1 MSLQTFIDQ
10 TMLAIKKLSDRLENV
25 ETRQSNPGAL
35 LSLSGW
41 VTWDNQNPS
50 LGILPANSYV
60 VNVRIHVTEAFNSD
74 GTDNLSVGYDADNV
88 AFATNTAVNL
98 TGVKTVTLGT
108 LEGYNATARAVEA
121 YYVNGG
127 SEPTTGKAFVILE
140 YYRVVTQ
147 P

>member
-1 MSLQTFIDQ
+1 
-10 TMLAIKKLSDRLENV
+10 MLVIKRLTEKV
-25 ETRQSNPGAL
+25 EALDVRQQYPGAL

-41 VTWDNQNPS
+41 VTSSNQNPT
-50 LGILPANSYV
+50 LGTLPANSYV